1 MLKKTQSSIGNRL
14 QLRIKRIADNRHS
27 CPGIIQ
33 HVFVVGGL
41 QQSVDRDGHGSNL
54 NRAEKTGGK
63 FRGIEQQ
70 EEYAFLDA
78 HLKLAKSV
86 ADAVDALMELPVS
99 NMEVSAFDS
108 DFSPTSFRKVAI
120 DKISSSIEL
129 IWEETRIARIHLE
142 IARCLRMAARMTTLL
157 MPKLPTAP
165 KAINSESCGLRRR
178 ESANKA
184 ASAKRTPSIFS
195 HNGL

>member
-27 CPGIIQ
+27 CPRIIQ
-33 HVFVVGGL
+33 HVFIVGGL

-54 NRAEKTGGK
+54 NGAEKTGGK

-70 EEYAFLDA
+70 EENAFLDA
-78 HLKLAKSV
+78 HLKLAKPV
-86 ADAVDALMELPVS
+86 ADAVYVLMELPVS
-99 NMEVSAFDS
+99 NPEVSAFDS
-108 DFSPTSFRKVAI
+108 DFFPTSFRKVAI
-120 DKISSSIEL
+120 DKIFSSIEL
-129 IWEETRIARIHLE
+129 IWEQNRITRSHRE
-142 IARCLRMAARMTTLL
+142 RARCLRMAARMTTLL

-165 KAINSESCGLRRR
+165 KAINSESCGLRRS

-184 ASAKRTPSIFS
+184 TSAKSTPSTFN